1 MPPTPNLLSPRVLKL
16 MKQIEIEKDRQAL
29 AQLFLE
35 LNLLLDE
42 DDQKLRPMKKSARSI
57 DSGQGRARR
66 PHVV

>member
-1 MPPTPNLLSPRVLKL
+1 

-57 DSGQGRARR
+57 DSGQGRRR
-66 PHVV
+66 A